1 MVALIPVA
9 VVFFRDRKAR
19 TRWLRAAL
27 HKGAK
32 LWLGFHELLG
42 VLDVQI
48 EDHREPGLRSNE
60 DASTPVLV
68 IANHPSLIDVLL
80 ITATLPNLCCVLK
93 GALHYNPLFTTLIR
107 YLDYLPNSDPERM
120 LAEGNERLL
129 AGEQLLIFPEGT
141 RTEPGKPLQFRM
153 GAAELAARSGACVLP
168 VTIHTNSPYLSK
180 GVPWYQWPTDRLCY
194 RLELGPLLQSTSAS
208 SAAAAGST
216 LSSADDKKSRRR
228 ARRAINQVWRNHFAQ
243 RLAAHHVGN

>member
-1 MVALIPVA
+1 MVALIPFA
-9 VVFFRDRKAR
+9 VLFFRDRKAR

-27 HKGAK
+27 RRGAK
-32 LWLGFHELLG
+32 LWLGFHEVLG
-42 VLDVQI
+42 ILEVRVDDRRDGKQL
-48 EDHREPGLRSNE
+48 SN
-60 DASTPVLV
+60 DDPPTPILV

-129 AGEQLLIFPEGT
+129 AGEKLLIFPEGT
-141 RTEPGKPLQFRM
+141 RTEPGQPLQFRM
-153 GAAELAARSGACVLP
+153 GAAELAARSAAMVLP
-168 VTIHTNSPYLSK
+168 VTIHTNSPFLSK
-180 GVPWYQWPTDRLCY
+180 GVPWYQWPSGKLCY
-194 RLELGPLLQSTSAS
+194 RLELGPMLPPDSAASGTSTSS
-208 SAAAAGST
+208 SAA
-216 LSSADDKKSRRR
+216 DKISRRQ

-243 RLAAHHVGN
+243 RLAARHVGN